1 MRHGAES
8 RKKVAHCR
16 FESYPDYK
24 GSTRESLMRK
34 EYPCCTAWKDRQLAR
49 VVELVVTLDL
59 GSSIERCESSSLSLC
74 TRPGSSP
81 GSMSNTMRSK
91 VIPCME
97 LLIGKRSIRFD

>member
-1 MRHGAES
+1 MRKGSES
-8 RKKVAHCR
+8 FKYRLLIR
-16 FESYPDYK
+16 FESGPDYK

-74 TRPGSSP
+74 TKTLMLRLGIEE
-81 GSMSNTMRSK
+81 NTSYSRQ
-91 VIPCME
+91 V
-97 LLIGKRSIRFD
+97 KRALHHLH